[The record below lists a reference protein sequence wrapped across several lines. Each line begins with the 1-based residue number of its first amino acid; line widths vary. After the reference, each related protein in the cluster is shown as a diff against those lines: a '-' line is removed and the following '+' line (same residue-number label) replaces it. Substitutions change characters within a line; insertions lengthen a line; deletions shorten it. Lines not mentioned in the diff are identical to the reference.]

1 MDEKMKGTPMEKP
14 STTSPKPKNRKF
26 DLLFENY
33 GLEFI
38 SSSSS
43 LISTEGLNGPQSGS
57 SAPQKISSSSLSS
70 SSSMDIEYEGE
81 EEREEGDEE
90 TSNSLFSSMDSKQL
104 FKIAFTNYRLTVT
117 DGIPVPIPGFDF
129 LLIGSV
135 GSAYNLESL
144 QNAGI
149 THILCLSEVIKM
161 RFTDHFIYKRLILND
176 KANFSLLP
184 FLHEAFDFMNE
195 ARNFQTAT
203 DGEKVSHDGS
213 SNEGVDRDIKHG
225 KVLVHCYQGISR
237 SAAICCAYM
246 IIYGGMT
253 RDDALSRIKS
263 VRATI
268 QPNSGF
274 MELLKQ
280 LEQQRVNYPAYCYAD
295 NMKEGGMLVE
305 GFCDEK
311 EGTSPLSSSSQQLQS
326 TSNHNSDDDESET
339 TDTEEDS

>member
-1 MDEKMKGTPMEKP
+1 MEEKMKSSPTEKP
-14 STTSPKPKNRKF
+14 STLPLKSKNRKF

-33 GLEFI
+33 GLEFV

-43 LISTEGLNGPQSGS
+43 SISAEGLNAPQST
-57 SAPQKISSSSLSS
+57 SAPQKLSASS
-70 SSSMDIEYEGE
+70 SSSSSSVDIEYEGE

-90 TSNSLFSSMDSKQL
+90 TSNSLFSAMDSKQL

-117 DGIPVPIPGFDF
+117 DGIPIAIPGFDF
-129 LLIGSV
+129 LFIGSI
-135 GSAYNLESL
+135 GSAYNLESM

-161 RFTDHFIYKRLILND
+161 RFTDQFIYKRLILND
-176 KANFSLLP
+176 KPNFSLLP
-184 FLHEAFDFMNE
+184 FLHEAFDFINE
-195 ARNFQTAT
+195 SRNYQKTKDEDSDSD
-203 DGEKVSHDGS
+203 DGGS
-213 SNEGVDRDIKHG
+213 DKSGTGVVKHG

-246 IIYGGMT
+246 IIYGGLT
-253 RDDALSRIKS
+253 RDEALTRIKS
-263 VRATI
+263 IRTVI

-280 LEQQRVNYPAYCYAD
+280 LEQQRMNYPAYCYED
-295 NMKEGGMLVE
+295 DLKEGGMLKE
-305 GFCDEK
+305 GEYCDEK
-311 EGTSPLSSSSQQLQS
+311 EGSSSHTSASQQQL
-326 TSNHNSDDDESET
+326 TSNHNSDDDSEA